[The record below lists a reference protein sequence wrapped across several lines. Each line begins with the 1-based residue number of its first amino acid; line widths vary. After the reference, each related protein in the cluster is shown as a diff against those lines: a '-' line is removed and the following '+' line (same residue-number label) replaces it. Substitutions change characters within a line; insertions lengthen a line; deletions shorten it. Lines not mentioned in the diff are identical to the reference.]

1 MSQFEKTI
9 YLSVVCLIL
18 AFLIELD
25 ILLSHLDFISLAQVG
40 IGGFFASNSLI
51 SLAKGVILVSGIGV
65 LLLAIP
71 YGKEESKLEYET
83 PLLVLLA
90 IIGML
95 LLVSSRD
102 MVVFYLSIE
111 LLSLSFYILAT
122 ADKTGQFST
131 ESGLKYF
138 LLGALSSA
146 LLLFGFAILYGVSGE
161 TSFEGLQYYS

>member
-1 MSQFEKTI
+1 M
-9 YLSVVCLIL
+9 
-18 AFLIELD
+18 
-25 ILLSHLDFISLAQVG
+25 
-40 IGGFFASNSLI
+40 
-51 SLAKGVILVSGIGV
+51 SGIGV